1 VESCSSDRRRSRS
14 ARQPLAAALAL
25 VVAAA
30 LCVGFV
36 LPPSFVLERSRERL
50 QRLAGLE
57 ILIEVEQGDEVYP
70 ETLRFVPGGGL
81 DYRPEQP
88 RPGTETLRR
97 LLSGDFA
104 GLLQELGIDPR
115 RAALD
120 HQDGWACVTVGAR
133 AGERAAP
140 QLWIDQE
147 SWFPARLSVG
157 GRELLLHDL
166 RSPQT
171 RGVFP
176 RRIEMR
182 EGGRLV
188 WQARTLRVRPLP

>member
-1 VESCSSDRRRSRS
+1 M
-14 ARQPLAAALAL
+14 
-25 VVAAA
+25 
-30 LCVGFV
+30 
-36 LPPSFVLERSRERL
+36 
-50 QRLAGLE
+50 
-57 ILIEVEQGDEVYP
+57 
-70 ETLRFVPGGGL
+70 
-81 DYRPEQP
+81 
-88 RPGTETLRR
+88 
-97 LLSGDFA
+97 
-104 GLLQELGIDPR
+104 
-115 RAALD
+115 D